1 MSGAGA
7 TEGAVW
13 EEGDMSAMTFEQQV
27 REFVISNFL
36 FGDTSRMPGDAESL
50 LASGVVD
57 STGVL
62 ELIEFLEDDMGVAV
76 ADHETVPA
84 NLDSVEN
91 IARFVAHKRADTPS

>member
-1 MSGAGA
+1 MS
-7 TEGAVW
+7 TTTYE
-13 EEGDMSAMTFEQQV
+13 DQV

-36 FGDTSRMPGDAESL
+36 FGDTTRLPGDAESL

-62 ELIEFLEDDMGVAV
+62 ELVEFLESDLGVPV

-84 NLDSVEN
+84 NLDSIEN
-91 IARFVAHKRADTPS
+91 IARFVAAKRASASA